1 MEFLEPSY
9 VTNRAPIVVSD
20 EQKLINLKNEIYQV
34 FDTFSSQ
41 TGYLQLYIRED
52 EDDFGEE
59 LEIDAVLREI
69 FDRYTDIVSIVE
81 INTITTFDSPGI
93 TTGALMIAFVN
104 SVTGLETYLEEWEL
118 R

>member
-9 VTNRAPIVVSD
+9 VTNRAPIIISD

-52 EDDFGEE
+52 EDDYGEE
-59 LEIDAVLREI
+59 LEIDAENI
-69 FDRYTDIVSIVE
+69 FPEAKLIFQERSYV
-81 INTITTFDSPGI
+81 F
-93 TTGALMIAFVN
+93 
-104 SVTGLETYLEEWEL
+104 
-118 R
+118 